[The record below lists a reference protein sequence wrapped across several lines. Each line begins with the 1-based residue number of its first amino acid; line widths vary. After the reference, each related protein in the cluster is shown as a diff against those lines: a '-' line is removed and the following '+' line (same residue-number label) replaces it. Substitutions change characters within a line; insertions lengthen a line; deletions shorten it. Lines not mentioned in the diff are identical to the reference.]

1 MDKGKNE
8 QLKRHSVINTQ
19 THLKNKRSKRNFWAV
34 FITLVITGGMILLL
48 IPSVSDSQH
57 NLEAQS
63 GTSET
68 ADLSLKAL
76 DKLILGTWDIKN
88 WNDPVE
94 GLNQGTMSINTKVS
108 DGMFQGQ
115 MNIFAGSDGRLI
127 KQNISLRLL
136 SDQEV
141 EIQGKVTE
149 GEHWSNDYFVLNI
162 NRDQL
167 EGGGDDRQGNHQKV
181 IFKKVP

>member
-1 MDKGKNE
+1 MDKGKSE
-8 QLKRHSVINTQ
+8 QLKRRTAINSQ
-19 THLKNKRSKRNFWAV
+19 THLKNTRSKRNFWMV
-34 FITLVITGGMILLL
+34 LITLVISGGIILLF
-48 IPSVSDSQH
+48 IPSMSDSKH

-68 ADLSLKAL
+68 ADLSPTDL
-76 DKLILGTWDIKN
+76 DKLILGTWDIES
-88 WNDPVE
+88 WRDPVE

-127 KQNISLRLL
+127 KQDINLKLL
-136 SDQEV
+136 NDNKV

-149 GEHWSNDYFVLNI
+149 GKNWSSDYFVLNI
-162 NRDQL
+162 NGDQL
-167 EGGGDDRQGNHQKV
+167 EGGGDDTQGNHQKV
-181 IFKKVP
+181 IFKKIP